1 MAAITAP
8 PPGEPLST
16 DGWAALVAT
25 RALQRE
31 VPLVPLTVF
40 GFQRD
45 EEGGLTSGAL
55 DKLVSGAEAEPY
67 MDSEARVVYKLF
79 FLLPTGTLGKKL
91 DFSTNGEGEFELT
104 YRAARLEETVE
115 KIRVLHD
122 AGGHPTE
129 IVGLSESG
137 DYLIVK
143 QPLAAFQPYSKGI
156 SSFPTEDL
164 FIHDRLRACEALK
177 AIPCVCPG
185 FRQTIAVIWLDGAAW
200 LIGDLHERNIMRDS
214 LGAPT
219 VIDALIGPVTAAA
232 HNALPRLADT
242 VSRAKTWRLEGFLP
256 PEVDFMA
263 VDDDE
268 L

>member
-31 VPLVPLTVF
+31 VPLIPLPVF
-40 GFQRD
+40 GFHRD
-45 EEGGLTSGAL
+45 EEGGLASGAL

-67 MDSEARVVYKLF
+67 LDPEGQVVYKLF
-79 FLLPTGTLGKKL
+79 FLLPAGTLGKKL
-91 DFSTNGEGEFELT
+91 DFSLNLEGEFELT
-104 YRAARLEETVE
+104 YQAARLEETVE

-143 QPLAAFQPYSKGI
+143 QPLAVFQPYSKGI

-164 FIHDRLRACEALK
+164 FIHDRLRACEAMK

-185 FRQTIAVIWLDGAAW
+185 FRQTIAVTWLEGAAW
-200 LIGDLHERNIMRDS
+200 LIGDLHERNIMRDAA
-214 LGAPT
+214 GFPT
-219 VIDALIGPVTAAA
+219 VIDALIGPVTPAA
-232 HNALPRLADT
+232 HEAVPRLANT
-242 VSRAKTWRLEGFLP
+242 VARARLWREEGTLP
-256 PEVDFMA
+256 PEPDFMA